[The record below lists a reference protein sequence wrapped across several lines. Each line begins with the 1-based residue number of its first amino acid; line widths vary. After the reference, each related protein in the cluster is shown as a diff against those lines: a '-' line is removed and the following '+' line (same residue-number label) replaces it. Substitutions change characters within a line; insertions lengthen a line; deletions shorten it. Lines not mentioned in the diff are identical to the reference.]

1 VQNFVFFERAP
12 HLGSQLAL
20 GFVLALDRRE
30 RPALAHDSSTFQRRE
45 EIRFLFAMM
54 KSIGELV
61 DELDELG
68 ERCGGNRVSPLKP
81 DADSVE
87 RAQGS
92 LNYAMFML
100 EGM

>member
-1 VQNFVFFERAP
+1 VIDVPASGFNKILPRLRVQIFVFFKRSP

-30 RPALAHDSSTFQRRE
+30 WPALAHDSSTFQRWE

-54 KSIGELV
+54 KAIGELV

-68 ERCGGNRVSPLKP
+68 KR
-81 DADSVE
+81 
-87 RAQGS
+87 
-92 LNYAMFML
+92 
-100 EGM
+100 